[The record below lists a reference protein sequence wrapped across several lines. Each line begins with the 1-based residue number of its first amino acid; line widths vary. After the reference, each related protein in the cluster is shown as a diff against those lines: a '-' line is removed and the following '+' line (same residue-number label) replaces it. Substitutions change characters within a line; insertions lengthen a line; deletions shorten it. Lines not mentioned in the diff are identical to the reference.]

1 MNNVNIFPKNQLSLF
16 GFKNNMVWHGK
27 ALSDDEYDTAINE
40 LRTDIL

>member
-1 MNNVNIFPKNQLSLF
+1 ME
-16 GFKNNMVWHGK
+16 NNMVWHGK